1 MSYLMKNIKNRLLLI
16 ALTGLLSVLAAPVYA
31 ENTADI
37 EEPKKG
43 PHGGRLLED
52 QGFSLELT
60 IFETGVPPEFRV
72 WASNDKQPLNP
83 SEVTLTISLTR
94 LADIRDNIKFVA
106 QDDFLRG
113 DSVIYEP
120 HSFIVD
126 INATYQ
132 GNTHHWQYDNFEGRT
147 MISNEVAS
155 EMAIETSTAGPAV
168 LKETISVY
176 GKLISDPQSVRHIK
190 ARFDGLI
197 KKAIVS
203 LGQRVKKGDPLLVVE
218 SNESL
223 KSYTIYSPI
232 DGVVQARHANE
243 GEQTDNGNLLS
254 IVNTDSLVAE
264 LNVFPN
270 DLQRIKLGTTVWL
283 SIKGVN
289 QAVPARIRQIDTVSQ
304 ANQSVIVRAHVDNQQ
319 GLLIAGGFL
328 TAQIEVA
335 EHAVPLAVMRSGLQ
349 AFRDFT
355 VVFAKVGEV
364 YEVRMLE
371 LGRMEGEWAEV
382 LGGLEP
388 GTQYVSKNSY
398 IIKADIEKSGAAHDH

>member
-1 MSYLMKNIKNRLLLI
+1 MKNIKNRLLLI
-16 ALTGLLSVLAAPVYA
+16 ALTGLLSVIAAPVYS

-37 EEPKKG
+37 EEPQKG

>member
-1 MSYLMKNIKNRLLLI
+1 MKNIKNRLLLI
-16 ALTGLLSVLAAPVYA
+16 VLTGFLFALTVSVYA
-31 ENTADI
+31 EGSASS

-72 WASNDKQPLNP
+72 WARNDNQPLNP
-83 SEVTLTISLTR
+83 SEVELTITLIR
-94 LADIRDNIKFVA
+94 LADIRDNIQFVA

-132 GNTHHWQYDNFEGRT
+132 GRAHQWRYDNFEGRT
-147 MISNEVAS
+147 LISNAVAS

-176 GKLISDPQSVRHIK
+176 GKLVADPQSVRHIK

-223 KSYTIYSPI
+223 KSYTIYAPI

-254 IVNTDSLVAE
+254 IVNTDSLIAE
-264 LNVFPN
+264 LNIFPN
-270 DLQRIKLGTTVWL
+270 DRQRIKLGDTVWL

-289 QAVPARIRQIDTVSQ
+289 QAVPARIQQIDTLSQ
-304 ANQSVIVRAHVDNQQ
+304 ANQSVIVRAQVDNQQ

-335 EHAVPLAVMRSGLQ
+335 DHAVPLAVKRSGLQ

-355 VVFAKVGEV
+355 VVFARVGEV

>member
-1 MSYLMKNIKNRLLLI
+1 MKNIKNRLLLI
-16 ALTGLLSVLAAPVYA
+16 VLTGLLLILAVPAYA
-31 ENTADI
+31 ETTPDI

-52 QGFSLELT
+52 KGFSLELT

-72 WASNDKQPLNP
+72 WASNDNQPLKP
-83 SEVTLTISLTR
+83 SEVQLTITLIR
-94 LADIRDNIKFVA
+94 LADIRDNIQFVA

-113 DSVIYEP
+113 DRVIYEP

-126 INATYQ
+126 ISATYQ
-132 GNTHHWQYDNFEGRT
+132 GHTHHWQYDNFEGRT
-147 MISNEVAS
+147 IISNEVAS

-176 GKLISDPQSVRHIK
+176 GKLVADPQSVSHIK

-203 LGQRVKKGDPLLVVE
+203 LGQRVKKGDPLLIVE

-223 KSYTIYSPI
+223 KSYTIYAPL
-232 DGVVQARHANE
+232 DGVVQARHANQ

-254 IVNTDSLVAE
+254 IVNTDSLMAE

-270 DLQRIKLGTTVWL
+270 DLQRIKLGDTVWL

-289 QAVPARIRQIDTVSQ
+289 HAVPARIQQIDTFSQ
-304 ANQSVIVRAHVDNQQ
+304 ANQSVMVRAQVDNQQ

-328 TAQIEVA
+328 TAKIEVA
-335 EHAVPLAVMRSGLQ
+335 DHAVPLAVKRTGLQ

-355 VVFAKVGEV
+355 VVFAMVDEV

-382 LGGLEP
+382 LGGLET